1 MFLISARAE
10 IFLFSM
16 RVEVFMEPN
25 KSPTRAE
32 FQLVYM

>member
-1 MFLISARAE
+1 MFLNSAQAE
-10 IFLFSM
+10 IFWFSM

-25 KSPTRAE
+25 KSSTRAE